1 VSEEGERKEK
11 KHTALRRR
19 RPGPS
24 SLALSPRRAGGV
36 FDTERAVEGRARQRE
51 SAKKRKKERETEVE
65 KSEDDGPKKEAPN
78 SFLSL
83 SAFNLRREPDAPH
96 AAPFPQFQ
104 SSAPSA
110 GLPLAQ
116 AQRARQSTEGQGCDW
131 RVSVFIRS
139 FFFLAAF
146 LSFHFVF
153 FTSRASKSCRVPVRL
168 ASPFPRAMQ
177 PTVQDNSSHI
187 DRAHRGGS
195 EGGQSCRLRGG
206 ASHEMMRGRF
216 SLGRAQVLFLKN
228 DIFLA
233 SAGAFFERESHL
245 FPQPEAAV
253 RHALCVP
260 GVRTGRAKT
269 RTLRK
274 KGKTF
279 GGGEKHESIFSPLL
293 RSRTCSHLL

>member
-1 VSEEGERKEK
+1 MSAEGERKEK

-83 SAFNLRREPDAPH
+83 SAFNLRREPAAPH

-116 AQRARQSTEGQGCDW
+116 AQRARQSTEGQGCNW
-131 RVSVFIRS
+131 R
-139 FFFLAAF
+139 
-146 LSFHFVF
+146 
-153 FTSRASKSCRVPVRL
+153 
-168 ASPFPRAMQ
+168 
-177 PTVQDNSSHI
+177 
-187 DRAHRGGS
+187 
-195 EGGQSCRLRGG
+195 
-206 ASHEMMRGRF
+206 
-216 SLGRAQVLFLKN
+216 
-228 DIFLA
+228 
-233 SAGAFFERESHL
+233 
-245 FPQPEAAV
+245 
-253 RHALCVP
+253 RH
-260 GVRTGRAKT
+260 
-269 RTLRK
+269 
-274 KGKTF
+274 
-279 GGGEKHESIFSPLL
+279 
-293 RSRTCSHLL
+293 